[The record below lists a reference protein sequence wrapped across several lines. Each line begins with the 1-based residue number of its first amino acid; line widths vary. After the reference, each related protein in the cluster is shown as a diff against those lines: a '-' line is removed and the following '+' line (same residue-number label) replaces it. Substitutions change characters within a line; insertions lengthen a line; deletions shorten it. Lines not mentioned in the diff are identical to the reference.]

1 MRSIV
6 RILGVA
12 RELLPAYAAIV
23 VAGLLTAATG
33 LAVPFIIKAAT
44 DEVVAATTGTGGG
57 GVPAVLW
64 LAFLLLL
71 TDLAN
76 TLITNY
82 GGYLGDVM
90 AIRLRSILSRNYF
103 EKLLRLPQRYF
114 DSELTGTIISR
125 LQRSITETTGFL
137 NMFANNFLPM
147 LLTVAAALV
156 IIGWYSWWLALLML
170 AVYPVFTWLTMIT
183 SRRWQRLEVAKNAE
197 FDIAGGR
204 FAEVV
209 GQIRVVKSFGA
220 EPRELE
226 HFAARYEATIALTR
240 EQSAYWHRMDVARR
254 GALNLIFFGIYAIIF
269 VATISGSFT
278 LGVMVL
284 LIQLVSLARQPVQSM
299 SYLVDASQRAITG
312 SRDYFKVMDE
322 QTETASIELEPTFP
336 EARADGMVEP
346 TVPEDARAE
355 RVVEPTVPEEARAE
369 RVVEPTVPE
378 EAREER
384 TSRHEGPPTAARL
397 VEPVETPSS
406 PIVEFRDAYFGYT
419 EATNVLSGVNFQVF
433 RGERVAFVGESGVG
447 KTTLASLLLGLY
459 PLTSG
464 TLLVDGRDV
473 ASVPLAEL
481 RAKVGV
487 VFQDPS
493 LFSGTIRENLAYG
506 RPDATEDDIVTAAR
520 RAHAHVFISALPG
533 GYDAEIGERGVKLSG
548 GQKQRIAVAR
558 ALLKDAPI
566 LVLDE
571 ATSSLDSKAER
582 LVQDGLEELM
592 ADRTTLIIAHRLST
606 ISSVDRI
613 ITLREGRIDEIGT
626 PAELARTGG
635 IYAELLALQSSSTK
649 AARKLLQRYE
659 ILR

>member
-1 MRSIV
+1 MI

-12 RELLPAYAAIV
+12 RDLLPAYALIV
-23 VAGLLTAATG
+23 ACGVLNAATG
-33 LAVPFIIKAAT
+33 LAVPFIVKAAT
-44 DEVVAATTGTGGG
+44 DEVVAGITGGGG

-71 TDLAN
+71 VDLAN

-90 AIRLRSILSRNYF
+90 AIRLRSTLSRNYF

-147 LLTVAAALV
+147 LLSLVAALV
-156 IIGWYSWWLALLML
+156 IIAYYSWWLALLL
-170 AVYPVFTWLTMIT
+170 VAVYPLFTWLTAIT
-183 SRRWQRLEVAKNAE
+183 SSRWQKLERAKNTE

-209 GQIRVVKSFGA
+209 GQIRVVKSFVA
-220 EPRELE
+220 EPRELD
-226 HFAARYEATIALTR
+226 HFTGRYGATIALTR
-240 EQSAYWHRMDVARR
+240 EQSAFWHRMDVARR
-254 GALNLIFFGIYAIIF
+254 GGLNLIFFGIYAIIF
-269 VATISGSFT
+269 VGTIQGTFT

-284 LIQLVSLARQPVQSM
+284 LIQLVNLARQPVQGM
-299 SYLVDASQRAITG
+299 SFLVDSSQRAITG
-312 SRDYFKVMDE
+312 CRDYFLVMDE
-322 QTETASIELEPTFP
+322 QVESAAVEADAPRPT
-336 EARADGMVEP
+336 
-346 TVPEDARAE
+346 
-355 RVVEPTVPEEARAE
+355 
-369 RVVEPTVPE
+369 
-378 EAREER
+378 
-384 TSRHEGPPTAARL
+384 
-397 VEPVETPSS
+397 EPVAAPGA
-406 PIVEFRDAYFGYT
+406 PIVEFENARFGYG
-419 EATNVLSGVNFQVF
+419 EGSEVLRGVSFDVR

-464 TLLVDGRDV
+464 RLAVDGRDV
-473 ASVPLAEL
+473 NAIPLPQL
-481 RAKVGV
+481 RANVGV

-493 LFSGTIRENLAYG
+493 LFSGTIRENIAYG
-506 RPDATEDDIVTAAR
+506 RPEATEHEITEAAR
-520 RAHAHVFISALPG
+520 RAHAHGFIIALPG

-582 LVQDGLEELM
+582 LVQEGLEELM
-592 ADRTTLIIAHRLST
+592 SDRTTLIIAHRLST

-613 ITLREGRIDEIGT
+613 ITLREGEIDEIGT
-626 PAELARTGG
+626 PAELAESGG
-635 IYAELLALQSSSTK
+635 IYAELLALQGSATK
-649 AARKLLQRYE
+649 ADRKRLQRYE
-659 ILR
+659 ILS

>member
-1 MRSIV
+1 MRHLI
-6 RILGVA
+6 RILGTA

-23 VAGLLTAATG
+23 AAGVLSAATG
-33 LAVPFIIKAAT
+33 LAVPFIIKSAT
-44 DEVVAATTGTGGG
+44 DEVVAGLGGTGG

-71 TDLAN
+71 VDVAN
-76 TLITNY
+76 TLISNV

-90 AIRLRSILSRNYF
+90 SIRLRSVLSRNYF

-114 DSELTGTIISR
+114 DNELTGTIISR

-147 LLTVAAALV
+147 LLSTAAALV

-170 AVYPVFTWLTMIT
+170 AVYPLFAWLTTLT
-183 SRRWQRLEVAKNAE
+183 SKRWQRLEKAKNLE

-209 GQIRVVKSFGA
+209 GQIRVVKSFVA
-220 EPRELE
+220 EPRELA
-226 HFAARYEATIALTR
+226 HFFGRYDTTIAITR
-240 EQSAYWHRMDVARR
+240 EQSAYWHKMDVARR

-269 VATISGSFT
+269 TATMSGAFT

-284 LIQLVSLARQPVQSM
+284 LIQLVNMARQPVQGM
-299 SYLVDASQRAITG
+299 SFIVDSSQRAITG
-312 SRDYFKVMDE
+312 CIDYFKVMDE
-322 QTETASIELEPTFP
+322 PVESAAIPSSAPEPIALQTAS
-336 EARADGMVEP
+336 G
-346 TVPEDARAE
+346 
-355 RVVEPTVPEEARAE
+355 
-369 RVVEPTVPE
+369 
-378 EAREER
+378 
-384 TSRHEGPPTAARL
+384 
-397 VEPVETPSS
+397 EPVVTFADAHFAYGDD
-406 PIVEFRDAYFGYT
+406 VE
-419 EATNVLSGVNFQVF
+419 VLRGISFEVR

-447 KTTLASLLLGLY
+447 KTTMTSLLLGLY

-464 TLLVDGRDV
+464 QLLVDGRDV
-473 ASVPLAEL
+473 NTVPLPQL
-481 RAKVGV
+481 RAQVGV
-487 VFQDPS
+487 VFQDPA
-493 LFSGTIRENLAYG
+493 LFSGTIRENIAYG
-506 RPDATEDDIVTAAR
+506 RPDATDAEIVTAAR
-520 RAHAHVFISALPG
+520 RSHAHGFITALAN

-558 ALLKDAPI
+558 AILKDAPI

-582 LVQDGLEELM
+582 LVQEGLEELM

-613 ITLREGRIDEIGT
+613 ITLADGLIEEIGT
-626 PAELARTGG
+626 PAELATSGG
-635 IYAELLALQSSSTK
+635 IYAELLALQASATK
-649 AARKLLQRYE
+649 ADRKRLQRYE

>member
-1 MRSIV
+1 MRPLL

-12 RELLPAYAAIV
+12 RELLASYAAIV
-23 VAGLLTAATG
+23 ASGVLVAATG

-44 DEVVAATTGTGGG
+44 DEVVASMSGTGG

-71 TDLAN
+71 VDLAN
-76 TLITNY
+76 TLITNV

-90 AIRLRSILSRNYF
+90 AVRLRSILSRNYF

-147 LLTVAAALV
+147 LLSLAAALV
-156 IIGWYSWWLALLML
+156 IIGWYSWWLALLLL
-170 AVYPVFTWLTMIT
+170 AVYPLFTWLTAIT
-183 SRRWQRLEVAKNAE
+183 SKRWQRLEREKNAE

-209 GQIRVVKSFGA
+209 GQIRVVKSFVA
-220 EPRELE
+220 ERRELD
-226 HFAARYEATIALTR
+226 HFAGRYDTTIALTR
-240 EQSAYWHRMDVARR
+240 EQSAFWHRMDVARR
-254 GALNLIFFGIYAIIF
+254 GTLNVIFFGIYAIIF
-269 VATISGSFT
+269 SLTITGDFT

-284 LIQLVSLARQPVQSM
+284 LIQLVSMARQPVQSM
-299 SYLVDASQRAITG
+299 SFLVDASQRAITG
-312 SRDYFKVMDE
+312 SRDYFQVMDAAVE
-322 QTETASIELEPTFP
+322 SSAVEADAPRPAEPST
-336 EARADGMVEP
+336 
-346 TVPEDARAE
+346 
-355 RVVEPTVPEEARAE
+355 
-369 RVVEPTVPE
+369 
-378 EAREER
+378 
-384 TSRHEGPPTAARL
+384 PPG
-397 VEPVETPSS
+397 E
-406 PIVEFRDAYFGYT
+406 PIVEFRDARFGYGG
-419 EATNVLSGVNFQVF
+419 EVDVLKGVSFDVR

-447 KTTLASLLLGLY
+447 KTTLSSLLLGLY
-459 PLTSG
+459 PLTG
-464 TLLVDGRDV
+464 GRLVVDGRDV
-473 ASVPLAEL
+473 GSIPLPEL
-481 RAKVGV
+481 RAQVGV

-493 LFSGTIRENLAYG
+493 LFSGTIRENIAYG
-506 RPDATEDDIVTAAR
+506 RPDASEDEIVEAAR
-520 RAHAHVFISALPG
+520 RAHAHGFIIGLPG

-582 LVQDGLEELM
+582 LVQEGLDELM
-592 ADRTTLIIAHRLST
+592 AERTTLIIAHRLST

-613 ITLREGRIDEIGT
+613 ITLADGRIDEIGT
-626 PAELARTGG
+626 PEELAHTGG
-635 IYAELLALQSSSTK
+635 IYAELLELQHAGTK
-649 AARKLLQRYE
+649 AGRRRLQRYE
-659 ILR
+659 ILG

>member
-1 MRSIV
+1 MRPLL

-12 RELLPAYAAIV
+12 RELLASYAAIV
-23 VAGLLTAATG
+23 ASGVLVAATG

-44 DEVVAATTGTGGG
+44 DEVVASMSGTGV

-71 TDLAN
+71 VDLAN
-76 TLITNY
+76 TLITNV

-90 AIRLRSILSRNYF
+90 AVRLRSILSRNYF

-147 LLTVAAALV
+147 LLSLAAALV
-156 IIGWYSWWLALLML
+156 IIGWYSWWLALLLL
-170 AVYPVFTWLTMIT
+170 AVYPLFTWLTAIT
-183 SRRWQRLEVAKNAE
+183 SKRWQRLEREKNAE

-209 GQIRVVKSFGA
+209 GQIRVVKSFVA
-220 EPRELE
+220 ERRELD
-226 HFAARYEATIALTR
+226 HFAGRYDTTIALTR
-240 EQSAYWHRMDVARR
+240 EQSAFWHRMDVARR
-254 GALNLIFFGIYAIIF
+254 GTLNVIFFGIYAIIF
-269 VATISGSFT
+269 SLTITGDFT

-284 LIQLVSLARQPVQSM
+284 LIQLVSMARQPVQSM
-299 SYLVDASQRAITG
+299 SFLVDASQRAITG
-312 SRDYFKVMDE
+312 SRDYFQVMDAAVE
-322 QTETASIELEPTFP
+322 SAAV
-336 EARADGMVEP
+336 EADAPRPVEP
-346 TVPEDARAE
+346 
-355 RVVEPTVPEEARAE
+355 
-369 RVVEPTVPE
+369 
-378 EAREER
+378 
-384 TSRHEGPPTAARL
+384 STAPG
-397 VEPVETPSS
+397 E
-406 PIVEFRDAYFGYT
+406 PIVEFRDARFGYGDDV
-419 EATNVLSGVNFQVF
+419 EVLKGVSFDVR

-447 KTTLASLLLGLY
+447 KTTLSSLLLGLY
-459 PLTSG
+459 PLTG
-464 TLLVDGRDV
+464 GRLVVDGRDV
-473 ASVPLAEL
+473 GSIPLPEL
-481 RAKVGV
+481 RAQVGV

-493 LFSGTIRENLAYG
+493 LFSGTIRENIAYG
-506 RPDATEDDIVTAAR
+506 RPDASEDEIVEAAR
-520 RAHAHVFISALPG
+520 RAHAHGFIIGLPG

-582 LVQDGLEELM
+582 LVQEGLDELM
-592 ADRTTLIIAHRLST
+592 AERTTLIIAHRLST

-613 ITLREGRIDEIGT
+613 ITLADGRIDEIGT
-626 PAELARTGG
+626 PEELAHTGG
-635 IYAELLALQSSSTK
+635 IYAELLELQHAGTK
-649 AARKLLQRYE
+649 AGRRRLQRYE
-659 ILR
+659 ILG

>member
-1 MRSIV
+1 MRQLI

-23 VAGLLTAATG
+23 LAGVLTAATG
-33 LAVPFIIKAAT
+33 LAVPFILKAAT
-44 DEVVAATTGTGGG
+44 DEIVAAMSGGGG

-76 TLITNY
+76 TFITNA

-125 LQRSITETTGFL
+125 LQRSITETTAFL

-147 LLTVAAALV
+147 LISVGAALV
-156 IIGWYSWWLALLML
+156 IIATYSWWLALLMVV
-170 AVYPVFTWLTMIT
+170 VYPLFTWLTTIT
-183 SRRWQRLEVAKNAE
+183 SRRWQRLETAKNLE

-209 GQIRVVKSFGA
+209 GQIRVVKSFVA
-220 EPRELE
+220 EPRELS
-226 HFAARYEATIALTR
+226 HFNSRYDTTIGLTR
-240 EQSAYWHRMDVARR
+240 EQSGFWHRMDVLRR
-254 GALNLIFFGIYAIIF
+254 GALNVIFFGIYAIIF
-269 VATISGSFT
+269 TSTISGEFT

-284 LIQLVSLARQPVQSM
+284 LIQLVSMARQPVQSM
-299 SYLVDASQRAITG
+299 SFLVDASQRAITG
-312 SRDYFKVMDE
+312 CRDYFAVIDE
-322 QTETASIELEPTFP
+322 PAE
-336 EARADGMVEP
+336 
-346 TVPEDARAE
+346 VPALPAAGAL
-355 RVVEPTVPEEARAE
+355 P
-369 RVVEPTVPE
+369 
-378 EAREER
+378 
-384 TSRHEGPPTAARL
+384 GPVAAAPG
-397 VEPVETPSS
+397 E
-406 PIVEFRDAYFGYT
+406 PIVEFRDARFGYPDGA
-419 EATNVLSGVNFQVF
+419 EVLRGVSFEVR

-447 KTTLASLLLGLY
+447 KTTMTSLLLGLY

-464 TLLVDGRDV
+464 RLLVDGRDV
-473 ASVPLAEL
+473 AGIPLAEL
-481 RAKVGV
+481 RAQVGV
-487 VFQDPS
+487 VFQDPA
-493 LFSGTIRENLAYG
+493 LFSGTIRENIAYG
-506 RPDATEDDIVTAAR
+506 RPGAGEDEIVAAAQ
-520 RAHAHVFISALPG
+520 RAHAHGFITALPG

-582 LVQDGLEELM
+582 QVQQGLEELM
-592 ADRTTLIIAHRLST
+592 AERTTLIIAHRLST

-613 ITLREGRIDEIGT
+613 VTLRDGLIDEIGT
-626 PAELARTGG
+626 PAELAGTGG
-635 IYAELLALQSSSTK
+635 IYAELLALQAASTRSS
-649 AARKLLQRYE
+649 RKILQRFE
-659 ILR
+659 ILG

>member
-1 MRSIV
+1 MRPMI

-12 RELLPAYAAIV
+12 RDLLPAYALIV
-23 VAGLLTAATG
+23 ACGVLTAATG
-33 LAVPFIIKAAT
+33 LAVPFIVKAAT
-44 DEVVAATTGTGGG
+44 DEVVAGITGGGG

-71 TDLAN
+71 VDVAN
-76 TLITNY
+76 TLITNW

-90 AIRLRSILSRNYF
+90 AIRLRATLSRNYF

-147 LLTVAAALV
+147 LLSLVAALA
-156 IIGWYSWWLALLML
+156 IIAWYSCWLALLLL
-170 AVYPVFTWLTMIT
+170 AVYPLFTWLTALT
-183 SRRWQRLEVAKNAE
+183 SKRWQRLEQAKNSE

-209 GQIRVVKSFGA
+209 GQIRVVKSFVA
-220 EPRELE
+220 EPRELD
-226 HFAARYEATIALTR
+226 HFTGHYDTTVALTQ
-240 EQSAYWHRMDVARR
+240 EQSRFWHRMDVARR
-254 GALNLIFFGIYAIIF
+254 GGLNLIFFAIYAIIF
-269 VATISGSFT
+269 TSTISGAFT

-284 LIQLVSLARQPVQSM
+284 LIQLVNMARQPVQGM
-299 SYLVDASQRAITG
+299 SFLVDSSQRAITG
-312 SRDYFKVMDE
+312 CRDYFLVMDE
-322 QTETASIELEPTFP
+322 PVESAAVGADAPRPTQPRTPLGEPIVDF
-336 EARADGMVEP
+336 
-346 TVPEDARAE
+346 EDARFGYG
-355 RVVEPTVPEEARAE
+355 
-369 RVVEPTVPE
+369 
-378 EAREER
+378 
-384 TSRHEGPPTAARL
+384 EGP
-397 VEPVETPSS
+397 
-406 PIVEFRDAYFGYT
+406 D
-419 EATNVLSGVNFQVF
+419 VLRGVSFDVR

-459 PLTSG
+459 PLTG
-464 TLLVDGRDV
+464 GRLRVDGRDV
-473 ASVPLAEL
+473 ADIPLPEL
-481 RAKVGV
+481 RANVGV

-493 LFSGTIRENLAYG
+493 LFSGTIRENIAYG
-506 RPDATEDDIVTAAR
+506 RPDASEDEIVDAAR
-520 RAHAHVFISALPG
+520 RAHAHGFVIALPG

-582 LVQDGLEELM
+582 LVQEGLEELM

-613 ITLREGRIDEIGT
+613 VTLRDGEIDEIGT
-626 PAELARTGG
+626 PAELADSGG
-635 IYAELLALQSSSTK
+635 IYTELLALQGSATK
-649 AARKLLQRYE
+649 AGRKRLQRYE
-659 ILR
+659 ILG